1 MSVSLA
7 LAQTTLLLRDLLL
20 QSLRRDPGWV
30 LTGGTPRI
38 TTLPHGKP
46 DKGIGDRLNLAL
58 VSALPS
64 AVVANAVVA
73 NAAAAM
79 PSFDLRYLVT
89 AHVFTTLHVE
99 LLLGMV
105 LQAVADS
112 PVLGASQ
119 AANAEPIEAELM
131 AGTGRAATPSRL
143 SIGDIAGLRL
153 EPLRL
158 PALIIDVSPVVAVPD
173 GIVQSLTIE
182 R

>member
-7 LAQTTLLLRDLLL
+7 LAQTTLLVRDLLL
-20 QSLRRDPGWV
+20 QSLRRDAGWH

-46 DKGIGDRLNLAL
+46 DKGTGDRLNLAL
-58 VSALPS
+58 ISALPS
-64 AVVANAVVA
+64 AASGQTHAT
-73 NAAAAM
+73 

-89 AHVFTTLHVE
+89 AHVFVTLHVE

-105 LQAVADS
+105 LQAVAEN
-112 PVLGASQ
+112 PVLGGAQ
-119 AANAEPIEAELM
+119 PANADPIEAALM
-131 AGTGRAATPSRL
+131 AGTGRADTPSRL

-158 PALIIDVSPVVAVPD
+158 PALIIAVAPVVAASDAV
-173 GIVQSLTIE
+173 VQQLVVG

>member
-1 MSVSLA
+1 VQQERSARLVGYARHATLRRRRSGKPLSQIAATRLSLPSISVSLA

-38 TTLPHGKP
+38 TSLPHGKS

-58 VSALPS
+58 ISALPS
-64 AVVANAVVA
+64 AVVA

-89 AHVFTTLHVE
+89 AHVFTTLRVE

-105 LQAVADS
+105 L
-112 PVLGASQ
+112 
-119 AANAEPIEAELM
+119 
-131 AGTGRAATPSRL
+131 
-143 SIGDIAGLRL
+143 
-153 EPLRL
+153 
-158 PALIIDVSPVVAVPD
+158 
-173 GIVQSLTIE
+173 
-182 R
+182 